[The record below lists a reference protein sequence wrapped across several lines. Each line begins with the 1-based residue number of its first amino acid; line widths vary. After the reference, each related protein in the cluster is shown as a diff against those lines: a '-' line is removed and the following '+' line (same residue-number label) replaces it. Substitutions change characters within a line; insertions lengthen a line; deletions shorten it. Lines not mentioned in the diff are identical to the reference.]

1 MPQGDRFRSIQI
13 GVDLIAAIAA
23 LEIRLIRTD
32 TQMQTSRTG
41 LRRVPRVDIYDLHSL
56 PGRLVA
62 DHLLKFGKTPFVNA
76 FRLAGLTNPVEV
88 FQDDPLIIRFRVSHD
103 LFTDAVIGVRDEPPL
118 TAGDTRKRPFGALAA
133 VGLERSS
140 RPFVAGFLVANI
152 LRRVE
157 LPVRCHCHP
166 VEAEIDAE
174 AALWLFNLRLRDRD
188 RNVQVEVPLAIDQ
201 FGRAEF
207 ALLKLSAHPG
217 GHLQPAGDAAFRT
230 DDQRDGLTVRTKSHR
245 LGVISQGRMRFE
257 LMPLIRVARVNG
269 ADLGNRV
276 DHVLRGKI
284 RFFSDQAISRV
295 MDVVS
300 AMQIL
305 LKGEFGKGVAGAIE
319 LFHSGF
325 EFLAVAS
332 CQDQFSL
339 YRQVNIHPA
348 NMPQVFYLRQV
359 FYMRKGRRIPL
370 HRKRSVYG
378 WSILRK
384 ER

>member
-1 MPQGDRFRSIQI
+1 
-13 GVDLIAAIAA
+13 
-23 LEIRLIRTD
+23 
-32 TQMQTSRTG
+32 MQTSRTG

-62 DHLLKFGKTPFVNA
+62 DHPLKLGETPLMNA

-103 LFTDAVIGVRDEPPL
+103 LFADAVIGVRDKTPL
-118 TAGDTRKRPFGALAA
+118 TARDTLERPLGALTA

-140 RPFVAGFLVANI
+140 RPFVAGFFVADI

-157 LPVRCHCHP
+157 LPVRRNSHAP
-166 VEAEIDAE
+166 RAEIDAE
-174 AALWLFNLRLRDRD
+174 ASLWLFNLWLRDRD

-201 FGRAEF
+201 FCGAEF
-207 ALLKLSAHPG
+207 ALSKLIAHPG

-230 DDQRDGLTVRTKSHR
+230 DCQRDGLTVRTKSHR
-245 LGVISQGRMRFE
+245 LGVISHRRMRFE

-276 DHVLRGKI
+276 DHVLGGKI

-295 MDVVS
+295 MDVIS

-305 LKGEFGKGVAGAIE
+305 LKGEFGRVLQARLNSSMAN
-319 LFHSGF
+319 LSYLRA
-325 EFLAVAS
+325 LAVRTNFA
-332 CQDQFSL
+332 F
-339 YRQVNIHPA
+339 IA
-348 NMPQVFYLRQV
+348 M
-359 FYMRKGRRIPL
+359 
-370 HRKRSVYG
+370 
-378 WSILRK
+378 
-384 ER
+384 